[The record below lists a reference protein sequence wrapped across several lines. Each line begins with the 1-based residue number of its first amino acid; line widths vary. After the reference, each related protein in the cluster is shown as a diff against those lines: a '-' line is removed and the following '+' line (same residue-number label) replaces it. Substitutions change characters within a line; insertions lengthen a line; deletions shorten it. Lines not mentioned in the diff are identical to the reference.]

1 MKLKRVAALI
11 LAGLFLYLSLY
22 TWNLRTGHLDA
33 ISTATGLEVSSW
45 ILRPGKWVAGRVA
58 RFWKQYAFL
67 VGTRQENERLQSEV
81 GRLVLENAQLRERAR
96 IVERL
101 ERLLDFSPPAKW
113 SARGGRVVAQRLGPV
128 AALETLVVDKG
139 SFSNISP
146 DTPVVTPQGMV
157 GRVMRVGMSVCT
169 VLLLSDPNS
178 AIPVISQ
185 QTRTPGVAVGR
196 GAGAE
201 LSVRYMNMNAPLLQG
216 ELLVTSGL
224 AGIFPKGV
232 PVCEVVSV
240 KHSELSLFLT
250 VRAKPLVDPGL
261 LEEVLLLSLARDG
274 EGS

>member
-22 TWNLRTGHLDA
+22 TWNLRTGSLDA

-45 ILRPGKWVAGRVA
+45 ILRPGKWVADRTA
-58 RFWKQYAFL
+58 TFWKQYAFL
-67 VGTRQENERLQSEV
+67 VGTRQENERLQGEI
-81 GRLVLENAQLRERAR
+81 GRLLLENVQLRERAQT
-96 IVERL
+96 VGRL
-101 ERLLDFSPPAKW
+101 ERLLDFSPPLKW
-113 SARGGRVVAQRLGPV
+113 WPRGGRVVAQRLGPV
-128 AALETLVVDKG
+128 AVLETLVIDKG

-157 GRVMRVGMSVCT
+157 GRVMRVGLSVCT

-185 QTRTPGVAVGR
+185 QTRTPGVAFGR
-196 GAGAE
+196 GPGAK
-201 LSVRYMNMNAPLLQG
+201 LSVRYMNMNALLKQG
-216 ELLVTSGL
+216 EILVTSGL
-224 AGIFPKGV
+224 AGIYPKGV

-240 KHSELSLFLT
+240 KRSELSLFLT
-250 VRAKPLVDPGL
+250 VRGKPLVDPRL
-261 LEEVLLLSLARDG
+261 LEEVLFLFRVRTG